1 MKLSN
6 APMRLAVGAFVLH
19 TGIEKFR
26 GTPETAAA
34 IHGTAVGAFPI
45 LSNIPAPRFLK
56 ALSLAEM
63 ALGTALLA
71 PVVPPA
77 LAGAALIGFAGS
89 LVTMYLRTP
98 TLHRPNSI
106 WPTPE
111 GVGQSKDGWMLGVGL
126 SLLSQGLGIDKFG
139 KLLTGKIHDLDA
151 HTLHVLAAI

>member
-6 APMRLAVGAFVLH
+6 LPMRLAVGAFVLH
-19 TGIEKFR
+19 TGIEKFW
-26 GTPETAAA
+26 GTPATAAA
-34 IHGTAVGAFPI
+34 IHGTAASAFPI
-45 LSNIPAPRFLK
+45 LGKIPAPRFLK

-77 LAGAALIGFAGS
+77 LAGAALTGFAGS

-139 KLLTGKIHDLDA
+139 KLRGRMNLR
-151 HTLHVLAAI
+151 VR